1 MFQRSRNNFKL
12 QLKKVSQKCG
22 QSVDKVWTK
31 CGHVHTRIWRIWPKF
46 QSALAPCLGRAQ
58 RTDFFEKWDS
68 MGIGLGSF

>member
-12 QLKKVSQKCG
+12 QLKKVFA
-22 QSVDKVWTK
+22 KVWTK

-46 QSALAPCLGRAQ
+46 QSALAPCLGGAQ